1 MSTFRFQCPHCKS
14 VRSIHAR
21 MLGREIPCPD
31 CEGKVQLP
39 TEEQVAAAK
48 QAKAEAAQKA
58 AQATRW
64 KEQLAAADQGEE
76 SEEADQSAV
85 AATSS
90 GRRESA
96 AVEEEELDPPMQM
109 KKREVPKDDMD
120 MTPMV
125 DVTFLLLIFFMITAN
140 FTMQKSIQVPAEK
153 SDEASSQAVPQIKE
167 MEESVTVQ
175 IDEFNSYTVL
185 FPDGTERDAAS
196 KQDLI
201 GLLEE
206 ARLDSGAEDEV
217 TKLIVQAHQ
226 DCIHQAV
233 IQALDAGRTKGF
245 SSFQVSVVEE
255 FD

>member
-1 MSTFRFQCPHCKS
+1 M
-14 VRSIHAR
+14 
-21 MLGREIPCPD
+21 
-31 CEGKVQLP
+31 
-39 TEEQVAAAK
+39 
-48 QAKAEAAQKA
+48 
-58 AQATRW
+58 
-64 KEQLAAADQGEE
+64 
-76 SEEADQSAV
+76 
-85 AATSS
+85 
-90 GRRESA
+90 
-96 AVEEEELDPPMQM
+96 EEEELDPPMQM